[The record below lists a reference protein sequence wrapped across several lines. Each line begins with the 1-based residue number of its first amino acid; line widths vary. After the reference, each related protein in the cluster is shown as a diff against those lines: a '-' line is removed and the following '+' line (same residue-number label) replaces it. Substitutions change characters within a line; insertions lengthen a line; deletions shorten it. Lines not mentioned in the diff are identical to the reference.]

1 MYPTAAS
8 CNLQYEVRRML
19 LKSMIMAWSILLD
32 CHTCI
37 YWMLHHVALIPL
49 LTDENW
55 ECSQFFPSPMP
66 LCMCFCTPQVPGCLR
81 KMYLAADFLEQRK
94 NRFIIFV
101 QDLRPLAQS
110 KDSGVILL
118 GFNSASDLHGPNALG
133 PVAEPLRTC
142 FLTCKRLL
150 LIGTVVLGVS
160 QGSIT
165 IYVQHLEECQAQGPC
180 CISCFS

>member
-1 MYPTAAS
+1 MDPAAAS
-8 CNLQYEVRRML
+8 CHLQYEVRRML

-66 LCMCFCTPQVPGCLR
+66 LCMCFYTLQVPGSGLPGTEKK
-81 KMYLAADFLEQRK
+81 KMALLFFQH
-94 NRFIIFV
+94 
-101 QDLRPLAQS
+101 LRPLAQS

-142 FLTCKRLL
+142 FLTCKRLVI
-150 LIGTVVLGVS
+150 IGTVVLGVS
-160 QGSIT
+160 QGSST

>member
-1 MYPTAAS
+1 MYPTASS

-55 ECSQFFPSPMP
+55 ECSQFFPSPTP
-66 LCMCFCTPQVPGCLR
+66 LRMCFCTPQVPGSGLPGTEK
-81 KMYLAADFLEQRK
+81 KMALLF
-94 NRFIIFV
+94 F

-110 KDSGVILL
+110 RDSGIILL
-118 GFNSASDLHGPNALG
+118 DFNSATDLHGPNALG

-142 FLTCKRLL
+142 FLTCKRLVI
-150 LIGTVVLGVS
+150 IGTVVLGVS

-165 IYVQHLEECQAQGPC
+165 IYVQHLEECRARGPG

>member
-1 MYPTAAS
+1 
-8 CNLQYEVRRML
+8 
-19 LKSMIMAWSILLD
+19 
-32 CHTCI
+32 
-37 YWMLHHVALIPL
+37 
-49 LTDENW
+49 
-55 ECSQFFPSPMP
+55 
-66 LCMCFCTPQVPGCLR
+66 
-81 KMYLAADFLEQRK
+81 MYLAADFLEQRK

>member
-1 MYPTAAS
+1 MFSVFPITNAI
-8 CNLQYEVRRML
+8 V
-19 LKSMIMAWSILLD
+19 
-32 CHTCI
+32 
-37 YWMLHHVALIPL
+37 HVFLY
-49 LTDENW
+49 TT
-55 ECSQFFPSPMP
+55 STRVSPED
-66 LCMCFCTPQVPGCLR
+66 VPGSRLSGTE
-81 KMYLAADFLEQRK
+81 KKIAF
-94 NRFIIFV
+94 FFFF

-118 GFNSASDLHGPNALG
+118 GFNSASDLHEPNALG

-142 FLTCKRLL
+142 FLTCKRLVI
-150 LIGTVVLGVS
+150 IGTVVLGVS